1 MKATTP
7 QAFVEAAAEEH
18 NICSPEQQD
27 PTPLRHVTNSLG
39 LSHPT
44 QSSARS
50 NGHETIRSPRQWSTV
65 IPSKLRKAL
74 FECQLTMKIGR
85 SGFEFEEAKPP
96 QSQQINSACFQE

>member
-1 MKATTP
+1 MN
-7 QAFVEAAAEEH
+7 VYILEG
-18 NICSPEQQD
+18 
-27 PTPLRHVTNSLG
+27 PLFDVSGNFLVSRSL
-39 LSHPT
+39 
-44 QSSARS
+44 
-50 NGHETIRSPRQWSTV
+50 RQWSTV